1 MIKRVRYNNNEHIT
15 WEEKMADWFKTKKE
29 ANQELKRRQQK
40 NVLSSSDEVF
50 KWNHTKRKKPFFVG
64 SFFEWINK

>member
-1 MIKRVRYNNNEHIT
+1 
-15 WEEKMADWFKTKKE
+15 MADWFKTKKE